1 MSDIDIRTQ
10 AFSWLANH
18 VEKFGDILSRR
29 VLQDGFIYKDQKV
42 PLVAPN
48 GIFTPKIMEFPLT
61 ITSISNGPYDDR
73 DENGFILYKYRGTDP
88 NHRDNVGLRKTMN
101 KNLPIIYLRGI
112 MPNRYLAVWPAYVI
126 GDLIE
131 NLTFKI
137 AFDEM
142 NTFSQDSNRISED
155 PTPRRAYITS
165 SVKRRLHQ
173 KSFRERV
180 LSAYRSQCSLCRLK
194 HSELLDAAHIIP
206 DNNPKSKPTVDN
218 GISLC
223 KIHHAAY
230 DNYFIGI
237 SPDYK
242 VSVRND
248 ILSEINGPMLQHGL
262 KDLNNIKIE
271 LPYKNEQKP
280 NKEFLDFRYQIFLT
294 K

>member
-1 MSDIDIRTQ
+1 
-10 AFSWLANH
+10 
-18 VEKFGDILSRR
+18 
-29 VLQDGFIYKDQKV
+29 
-42 PLVAPN
+42 
-48 GIFTPKIMEFPLT
+48 
-61 ITSISNGPYDDR
+61 
-73 DENGFILYKYRGTDP
+73 
-88 NHRDNVGLRKTMN
+88 
-101 KNLPIIYLRGI
+101 

-248 ILSEINGPMLQHGL
+248 ILSEIN
-262 KDLNNIKIE
+262 
-271 LPYKNEQKP
+271 
-280 NKEFLDFRYQIFLT
+280 F
-294 K
+294 